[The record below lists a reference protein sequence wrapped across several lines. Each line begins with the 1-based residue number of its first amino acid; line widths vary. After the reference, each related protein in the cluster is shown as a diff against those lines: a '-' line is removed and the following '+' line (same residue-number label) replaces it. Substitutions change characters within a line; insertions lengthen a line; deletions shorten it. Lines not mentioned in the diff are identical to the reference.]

1 MVCGIAAIVALSLPS
16 VAVAQYG
23 RDRDSRGG
31 PFTRLEPG
39 IAIAVRTTDPIDARD
54 SDYRVFRGVV
64 DRDVRGDK
72 GRVAIPRGS
81 VVELIVR
88 RLRNNDL
95 SLDLESVTVNGQRY
109 ATETDPN
116 LIAGTRGDD
125 SLVGA
130 IVGAIKGGEVRGR
143 LVRFLAARPWCSVS
157 SARSSWAS
165 PTEACRETALII
177 TITTVAAI
185 TATATSTEAG
195 SQGKVSRCHDWPR
208 SIRPSRNIPC
218 VRTVGFEDSTCSGTS
233 RAHARVRR
241 A

>member
-1 MVCGIAAIVALSLPS
+1 MRTGSGVTQASRSTLRMVCGIAAIVALSLPS

-39 IAIAVRTTDPIDARD
+39 IAIAVRTTDAIDARD

-72 GRVAIPRGS
+72 RRVAIPRGS

-143 LVRFLAARPWCSVS
+143 TVRVPRGTTMVFRLDRPLVMGIPDR
-157 SARSSWAS
+157 
-165 PTEACRETALII
+165 
-177 TITTVAAI
+177 
-185 TATATSTEAG
+185 G
-195 SQGKVSRCHDWPR
+195 VSRDGGHYHDNDGR
-208 SIRPSRNIPC
+208 GDNGNRDIDRGR
-218 VRTVGFEDSTCSGTS
+218 
-233 RAHARVRR
+233 
-241 A
+241 